1 MVTMVRVLGNMDD
14 RSTLPWHRVVN
25 VQGKIR
31 STMFTEHGHN
41 LQAQL
46 LLAKGVMV
54 KNDKLISKPKLGKQA
69 LVPKSIIVVL

>member
-1 MVTMVRVLGNMDD
+1 
-14 RSTLPWHRVVN
+14 
-25 VQGKIR
+25 
-31 STMFTEHGHN
+31 MFTEHGQN

-46 LLAKGVMV
+46 LQVEGVMV

>member
-1 MVTMVRVLGNMDD
+1 MDD

-31 STMFTEHGHN
+31 TTMFTKHGHN

-46 LLAKGVMV
+46 LLAEGVMV
-54 KNDKLISKPKLGKQA
+54 KNDKIDLKTYAWQASLGSEIN
-69 LVPKSIIVVL
+69 KSCIVSFERI